1 MADPEA
7 NEGVLRVRT
16 IGGMTQGSLSSTS
29 SSGDSV
35 SAASTATST
44 AADPG
49 PRWWVTAGWIAHWIL
64 RVWLALVLLVY
75 GWPKVFLMQMGVADY
90 GDALTA
96 FGEMSPMGFLWRF
109 MAFSPVVQV
118 LAGLAEVIAAAL
130 LLFRRTA
137 WLGGLLAAAAMAV
150 VFLLNMTFD
159 VPVKQLS
166 LAMAVAG
173 LVVAAPW
180 FARVGRILAGR
191 PVPAATLPT
200 PIPWPRGQRVTRWT
214 GPILAVVA
222 VCVPGAALGVMAASG
237 GTQSAFSQV
246 AGVYRVV
253 EDTASP
259 AEQLADDDRRQQVAF
274 GQHGADRARLGLR
287 LANGDFY
294 DGRYSVDGEVITVE
308 LYPVR
313 EGTYGLVRD
322 PERTL
327 TLTWSPVPGGMALSG
342 NGVDVTLAEDP
353 EFRYLFDRGFHW
365 APTTPVN
372 R

>member
-1 MADPEA
+1 
-7 NEGVLRVRT
+7 
-16 IGGMTQGSLSSTS
+16 MTQDLPTSTDAP
-29 SSGDSV
+29 GDSG
-35 SAASTATST
+35 STGTRRY
-44 AADPG
+44 PH
-49 PRWWVTAGWIAHWIL
+49 WWVTAGWLVHWLL
-64 RVWLALVLLVY
+64 RVWLAFVLLVY

-96 FGEMSPMGFLWRF
+96 FGEMSPMGLLWRF
-109 MAFSPVVQV
+109 MAVAPVVQI
-118 LAGLAEVIAAAL
+118 LAGVAEVAAAAL

-137 WLGGLLAAAAMAV
+137 WLGGLLAAAAMGV

-166 LAMAVAG
+166 LAMAVTG

-180 FARVGRILAGR
+180 FVHVCRILAGR
-191 PVPAATLPT
+191 AVPAAMLPD
-200 PIPWPRGQRVTRWT
+200 PVPWPAVRRVTRWA
-214 GPILAVVA
+214 GPILAVAV
-222 VCVPGAALGVMAASG
+222 VCVPGAALGAMAVKG
-237 GTQSAFSQV
+237 GTLTATSEL

-253 EDTASP
+253 EDESEP
-259 AEQLADDDRRQQVAF
+259 AEQLAEDDRWQQVAF
-274 GQHGADRARLGLR
+274 GQNGAGHARLGLR

-294 DGRYSVDGEVITVE
+294 DGRYSVDGDVVTIE

-322 PERTL
+322 IDRTL
-327 TLTWSPVPGGMALSG
+327 TLTWARVPGGIALTG
-342 NGVDVTLAEDP
+342 EGVDVTIAEDS
-353 EFRYLFDRGFHW
+353 EARYLFDRGFHW